1 MAIQSLN
8 SSSVQGSGGYPTGP
22 AATAETRQA
31 PPPQAAPAAH
41 AEPKEQKTE
50 PSHDQLQQAVEQM
63 RQAIQARN
71 NNLQFSVDK
80 ETGKTVVRVVDAQN
94 GETIR
99 QIPSEEALALSKS
112 LDKLQGLLLSQKA

>member
-1 MAIQSLN
+1 
-8 SSSVQGSGGYPTGP
+8 
-22 AATAETRQA
+22 
-31 PPPQAAPAAH
+31 
-41 AEPKEQKTE
+41 
-50 PSHDQLQQAVEQM
+50 M